1 MMESYFLDYSP
12 HRLDSML
19 KKIRSKVKLEHKIVI
34 SNAFFLVILQ
44 SLQYLL
50 PLILLPYLVRVLGI
64 ENFGLL
70 AFVSATIAFLRGVVA
85 YGFDLSGPQQIA
97 TNREHNSK
105 ISEIFSSI
113 MVAKYLLVIFTF
125 TVLCILLLTV
135 DKFGQNWELFLLTFL
150 IVLGDAIFPTW
161 FFQGMEK
168 MKFITYLRIGY
179 KAFFVLLVILVVKK
193 PSDLVLVPLLD
204 GAGAILVGTIAMYIV
219 HTKFRIAFIIP
230 KFENII
236 DQFKQGWYLFLSKMT
251 VHFYT
256 SINILVLGLMTSNM
270 LVGYYSV
277 SMKIYGA
284 IRGLVAPVN
293 QALLPYLSKRY
304 VKNKARYNLFVKKLN
319 IGYFFVLVVLSILTY
334 FFSTELI
341 QLVSG
346 STVSE
351 SITVL
356 QILSI
361 AIVFALGGFYSILL
375 VVKSES
381 KLLLKITAKSMIL
394 NIVLLYPSIYFFGI
408 IGLAFQ
414 FVIVQIF
421 QTFLQIKYNQEIWD

>member
-1 MMESYFLDYSP
+1 MI
-12 HRLDSML
+12 
-19 KKIRSKVKLEHKIVI
+19 KKIRSKVKAEHKTVI
-34 SNAFFLVILQ
+34 SNAFALFILQ
-44 SLQYLL
+44 GLQYLL

-70 AFVSATIAFLRGVVA
+70 AFASATIAFLRGVVA

-97 TNREHNSK
+97 MNREHNSK
-105 ISEIFSSI
+105 ITEIFSSI
-113 MVAKYLLVIFTF
+113 MAVKYLLVIFTF
-125 TVLCILLLTV
+125 IILCVLLLTV

-150 IVLGDAIFPTW
+150 VVLGDAIFPTW
-161 FFQGMEK
+161 YFQGMEK

-179 KAFFVLLVILVVKK
+179 KFLFVLLVIMFVKK

-204 GAGAILVGTIAMYIV
+204 GVGAILVGIIAMYIV
-219 HTKFRIAFIIP
+219 HTQFRIAFIIP

-236 DQFKQGWYLFLSKMT
+236 DQFNQGWYLFLSKMT

-256 SINILVLGLMTSNM
+256 SINILVLGLMTSD
-270 LVGYYSV
+270 LVVGYYSI

-284 IRGLVAPVN
+284 IRGLLAPVN
-293 QALLPYLSKRY
+293 QALLPYLSKKY
-304 VKNKARYNLFVKKLN
+304 VQSKESYYLFVKKLN
-319 IGYFFVLVVLSILTY
+319 ISYCFTLVILSILTY
-334 FFSTELI
+334 TFSQELI
-341 QLVSG
+341 QLISG
-346 STVSE
+346 HVMLE

-361 AIVFALGGFYSILL
+361 SIVFALGGFYSILL
-375 VVKSES
+375 VVKSEG
-381 KLLLKITAKSMIL
+381 KVLAKITTKSMVL
-394 NIVLLYPSIYFFGI
+394 NVVLLYPSIYFFGI

-421 QTFLQIKYNQEIWD
+421 QATLQLKYNKEIFYKGIL

>member
-1 MMESYFLDYSP
+1 
-12 HRLDSML
+12 ML
-19 KKIRSKVKLEHKIVI
+19 RNKIKTEHKTVI
-34 SNAFFLVILQ
+34 SNAFSLFVLQ
-44 SLQYLL
+44 GLEYML

-70 AFVSATIAFLRGVVA
+70 AFASATIAFLRGVVA
-85 YGFDLSGPQQIA
+85 YGFDLSAPQQIA
-97 TNREHNSK
+97 TNRENDSK
-105 ISEIFSSI
+105 VAEIFSSI
-113 MVAKYLLVIFTF
+113 MAVKYLLVFFTF
-125 TVLCILLLTV
+125 IVLCILLLTIN
-135 DKFGQNWELFLLTFL
+135 KFGQHWELFLLTFL
-150 IVLGDAIFPTW
+150 IVFGDALFPTW
-161 FFQGMEK
+161 YFQGMEK

-179 KAFFVLLVILVVKK
+179 KSLFVLLVIVFVKE
-193 PSDLVLVPLLD
+193 PSDLILVPLFD
-204 GAGAILVGTIAMYIV
+204 GLGAILAGIIAVYIV
-219 HTKFRIAFIIP
+219 HTRFRTKFIMP
-230 KFENII
+230 KLENII
-236 DQFKQGWYLFLSKMT
+236 DQFKQGWHLFLSKMT

-284 IRGLVAPVN
+284 IRGLIAPVN
-293 QALLPYLSKRY
+293 QVLLPYLSKRY
-304 VKNKARYNLFVKKLN
+304 ANNKNNYNSFVKKLN
-319 IGYFFVLVVLSILTY
+319 IGYLVILVVLSILTY
-334 FFSTELI
+334 CFSTELI
-341 QLVSG
+341 QLISG
-346 STVSE
+346 GIVPE
-351 SITVL
+351 SIIVL

-381 KLLLKITAKSMIL
+381 KLLSKITAKSMVL
-394 NIVLLYPSIYFFGI
+394 NLLLLYPSIYFFGI